1 MEGKLDQKR
10 QPRGWKWKLQS
21 EKIVF
26 VLLAFSKSL
35 ADSRAEQSRSLQRL
49 PLEDVHVYQ
58 DVRRIPQQ
66 DKSFTTR

>member
-1 MEGKLDQKR
+1 
-10 QPRGWKWKLQS
+10 LQS